1 MYRCH
6 EHYSEASCQL
16 LDEPR
21 CPSLYR
27 LHVVRSYT
35 YAHMH
40 CYVLHVRS
48 VRCHMGYSKLRSD
61 ANDDARD
68 DNALPLVAS
77 FRCRS
82 SSSSFCGSR
91 RGVCPGVGIPRV
103 FVRHKQKRTPT
114 IMAEGNV
121 SASTSVTVD
130 VCKNHNVQISHGIV
144 DTNARTYELLCLVRV
159 FKF

>member
-16 LDEPR
+16 LDVRR
-21 CPSLYR
+21 CTDFMLCVAMYTPTCPVMYYM
-27 LHVVRSYT
+27 HVVCV
-35 YAHMH
+35 A
-40 CYVLHVRS
+40 
-48 VRCHMGYSKLRSD
+48 MGYSKLRSD

-77 FRCRS
+77 FRCR

-130 VCKNHNVQISHGIV
+130 VYKNHNVQISHGIV
-144 DTNARTYELLCLVRV
+144 DTNARTYELLCVVRV